1 MFSLSYIALKV
12 KSSKYLLSTF
22 TFSILCYLIYLFL
35 YQNTYID
42 TWTYGIAGSDML
54 SYYKAAESW
63 FLFNIPPN
71 LSFSNL
77 SFSGVFSN
85 DFGYYIY
92 IFLLKYLLFYPNL
105 GYFNV
110 LLLKVL
116 NFLIIYIAVLKI
128 YFSTNKNIY
137 IYTLLIT
144 NLSFYFVSARIL
156 RDSLIFYLM
165 ANTYSYALS
174 NSRRSNLYYSINTF
188 FLFLFRNYTLLITIP
203 LFLYKKK
210 KTNLWYAFYIIF
222 FLVVAI
228 ISIFNVTIFQ
238 NILNLETDQLLFSSL
253 QFLLSP
259 DIIDSFIKLIDS
271 FNISTFTYFGLSCWL
286 TYVFIFTFASLL
298 KRPKSDFY
306 FLNLF
311 SLLSIALLYGLM
323 YEGAN
328 EPRHK
333 LMMLIP
339 LVFLAN
345 EGRIL
350 LKNRE
355 KFFNI
360 LLITFIVILLFI
372 LSIL

>member
-1 MFSLSYIALKV
+1 MLILLIIFSLFYIALNV

-22 TFSILCYLIYLFL
+22 TFSIFCYLIYLFL
-35 YQNTYID
+35 YQNTYINS
-42 TWTYGIAGSDML
+42 WTYGIAGSDML
-54 SYYKAAESW
+54 MYYKAAESW

-71 LSFSNL
+71 LSLSNLSL
-77 SFSGVFSN
+77 SFSGVFLN

-92 IFLLKYLLFYPNL
+92 VFLLKYLLFFPNL

-210 KTNLWYAFYIIF
+210 KTNLWYAFYLIF
-222 FLVVAI
+222 FVVVAI

-259 DIIDSFIKLIDS
+259 DIIDSFIRLIEN
-271 FNISTFTYFGLSCWL
+271 FNISTFTYFGVSLWL

-311 SLLSIALLYGLM
+311 SVLSIALLYGLT
-323 YEGAN
+323 YGGAN

-333 LMMLIP
+333 TDD
-339 LVFLAN
+339 VDSACFSS
-345 EGRIL
+345 ER
-350 LKNRE
+350 R
-355 KFFNI
+355 
-360 LLITFIVILLFI
+360 
-372 LSIL
+372 

>member
-1 MFSLSYIALKV
+1 M
-12 KSSKYLLSTF
+12 
-22 TFSILCYLIYLFL
+22 
-35 YQNTYID
+35 
-42 TWTYGIAGSDML
+42 
-54 SYYKAAESW
+54 YYKAAESW

-71 LSFSNL
+71 LSLSNLSL
-77 SFSGVFSN
+77 SFSGVFLN

-92 IFLLKYLLFYPNL
+92 VFLLKYLLFFPNL

-128 YFSTNKNIY
+128 YFSTDKNIY
-137 IYTLLIT
+137 IYTLLIM
-144 NLSFYFVSARIL
+144 NLSFYFVSVRIL
-156 RDSLIFYLM
+156 RDTLIFYLI

-174 NSRRSNLYYSINTF
+174 NSRRSNLYYNINTF
-188 FLFLFRNYTLLITIP
+188 LLFLFRNYTLLITIP

-259 DIIDSFIKLIDS
+259 DIIDSFIRLIEN
-271 FNISTFTYFGLSCWL
+271 FNISTFTYFGVSLWL

-311 SLLSIALLYGLM
+311 SVLSIALLYGLT
-323 YEGAN
+323 YGGAN

>member
-1 MFSLSYIALKV
+1 MFSLSYIGLKV

-54 SYYKAAESW
+54 KYYKAAESW
-63 FLFNIPPN
+63 YLYNKPPN
-71 LSFSNL
+71 F

-85 DFGYYIY
+85 DVGYYIY
-92 IFLLKYLLFYPNL
+92 IFLLKDLLFYPDL

-165 ANTYSYALS
+165 TNIYSYALS
-174 NSRRSNLYYSINTF
+174 NNRKSSLYYSINTF

-203 LFLYKKK
+203 LFLYKEK
-210 KTNLWYAFYIIF
+210 KTNVLHIFYLIF
-222 FLVVAI
+222 FVVVAI

-259 DIIDSFIKLIDS
+259 DIIDSFIRLIDS
-271 FNISTFTYFGLSCWL
+271 FNISTFTYFGLSLWL
-286 TYVFIFTFASLL
+286 TYVFIFTFVGLL
-298 KRPKSDFY
+298 KRQKSEFY

-311 SLLSIALLYGLM
+311 SVLSIAILYGLA

-355 KFFNI
+355 KFFDI
-360 LLITFIVILLFI
+360 LLITFIVILLFT